1 MRAFPLLFFG
11 FCVLSASGCLQ
22 IERVPDAQVDASG
35 GSAGQSSDG
44 GLAGD
49 ASDYDAGACAN
60 GCMELHPTARPLF
73 QALSACIGI
82 GTNDQ
87 CGSAC
92 AEGATGSTTPSCTTL
107 GVVDPRPTC
116 NACVKDLCC
125 DELAA
130 CLADQECFA
139 TSLCASKCP

>member
-1 MRAFPLLFFG
+1 MRAFP
-11 FCVLSASGCLQ
+11 VLSFVFCAVLASGCLQ

-60 GCMELHPTARPLF
+60 GCMELHPAARDKF
-73 QALSACIGI
+73 QALGACVGLTRL
-82 GTNDQ
+82 GQ
-87 CGSAC
+87 C
-92 AEGATGSTTPSCTTL
+92 AEACVDGATGNTTPSCSTL

-116 NACVKDLCC
+116 NACVKDTCC
-125 DELAA
+125 DVLAA
-130 CLADQECFA
+130 CLADSECFA
-139 TSLCASKCP
+139 TSLCSSKC